1 MVKVCKECEVC
12 SHYLACENGC
22 YGSDKIC
29 EYFICNQH
37 CHYCRYNNTQEI
49 DGLHYH
55 KCLLQFKGARV
66 C

>member
-22 YGSDKIC
+22 YGSNKIC
-29 EYFICNQH
+29 AYFICSQH
-37 CHYCRYNNTQEI
+37 CDLCRYNNTQETNN
-49 DGLHYH
+49 